1 MKSGLAVLDSSAL
14 IIFHQIDRL
23 DLLQELLQDF
33 IAPPAVAREIAPSLG
48 ALPHW
53 VVVRQ
58 PATIPGL
65 AASLDPGEREAIALA
80 VLLDPDVVVLDEL
93 AGRRREKQLGL
104 NVIGSAGLLVRAR
117 RLGLIDAV
125 QPELDA
131 MISRGLYVSRT
142 LYREILESAGET
154 SSTMG

>member
-23 DLLQELLQDF
+23 GLLRELFEDF
-33 IAPPAVAREIAPSLG
+33 IAPPAVAREIAPTLG
-48 ALPHW
+48 ALPQW
-53 VVVRQ
+53 VTVRQ

-65 AASLDPGEREAIALA
+65 AESLDPGEREAIALA
-80 VLLDPDVVVLDEL
+80 AQFVADVVVLDEL
-93 AGRRREKQLGL
+93 AGRRTARQLGL

-131 MISRGLYVSRT
+131 MISKGLFVSRR
-142 LYREILESAGET
+142 LYREILETAGET
-154 SSTMG
+154 SPTME

>member
-1 MKSGLAVLDSSAL
+1 VKSGLAVLDSSAL

-23 DLLQELLQDF
+23 DLLRVLFEEF

-53 VVVRQ
+53 VTVRQ

-65 AASLDPGEREAIALA
+65 AESLDPGEREAIALA
-80 VLLDPDVVVLDEL
+80 AMFDADVVVLDEL
-93 AGRRREKQLGL
+93 AGRRTARRLGL

-131 MISRGLYVSRT
+131 MILKGLFVSRR
-142 LYREILESAGET
+142 LYREILETAKEP
-154 SSTMG
+154 SSTKE